1 MEGEVPGPSVSTD
14 SRHMST
20 TLTHLENKISE
31 LKKFGDQLAM
41 SMEGAA
47 VNNVFY
53 ILCVFY
59 VFSSPEQSS
68 GRAVSLPL
76 TSALAL
82 ASALAKC

>member
-47 VNNVFY
+47 VNNAFY
-53 ILCVFY
+53 IF
-59 VFSSPEQSS
+59 VFS
-68 GRAVSLPL
+68 VF
-76 TSALAL
+76 LARMNKVQEEL
-82 ASALAKC
+82 WHYPWCQHRR